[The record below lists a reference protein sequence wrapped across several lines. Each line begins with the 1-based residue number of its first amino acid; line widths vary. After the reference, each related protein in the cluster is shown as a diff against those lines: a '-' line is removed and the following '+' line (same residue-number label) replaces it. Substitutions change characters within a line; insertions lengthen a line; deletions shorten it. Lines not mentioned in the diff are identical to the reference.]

1 MGLIEPPTRPPMTP
15 TINPETLTAD
25 QARELI
31 RLSIETVYLDGVNEV
46 IEYFKDVERN
56 VLWGSFPDEEKV
68 FDFENNLTTNELTY

>member
-1 MGLIEPPTRPPMTP
+1 MTP

>member
-1 MGLIEPPTRPPMTP
+1 M
-15 TINPETLTAD
+15 TAD